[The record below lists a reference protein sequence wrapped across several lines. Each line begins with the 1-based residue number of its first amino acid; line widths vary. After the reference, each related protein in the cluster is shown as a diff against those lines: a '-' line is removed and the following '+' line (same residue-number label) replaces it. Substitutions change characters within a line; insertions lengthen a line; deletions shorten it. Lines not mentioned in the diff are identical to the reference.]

1 MKNIIPWILRI
12 LATVILWQT
21 LYFKFTAA
29 PESVAI
35 FTKLGAEPWG
45 RIGTGIVEL
54 IAGFLLLVPATVFV
68 GALLAVGLMTGAIF
82 SHILVLG
89 IASQGDGG
97 YLFTLAIIVLVCSL
111 GLLWIYRTQ
120 GIRLFQRIFQKQ

>member
-1 MKNIIPWILRI
+1 MKNIIPWMLRI

-29 PESVAI
+29 PESVAL
-35 FTKLGAEPWG
+35 FSKLGAEPWG

-54 IAGFLLLVPATVFV
+54 IAGFLLLLPATVFI
-68 GALLAVGLMTGAIF
+68 GALLGTGLMAGAII

-89 IASQGDGG
+89 IESQGDGG
-97 YLFTLAIIVLVCSL
+97 YLFTLAVIVFICSL
-111 GLLWIYRTQ
+111 ALLWIYRAQ
-120 GIRLFQRIFQKQ
+120 GVRLYQKFFHKV

>member
-1 MKNIIPWILRI
+1 MKNIISWILRI

-29 PESVAI
+29 PESVAL
-35 FTKLGAEPWG
+35 FSKLGAEPWG

-54 IAGFLLLVPATVFV
+54 IAGFLLMVPSTVFI
-68 GALLAVGLMTGAIF
+68 GALLGTGLMSGAIL
-82 SHILVLG
+82 SHLLVIG

-97 YLFTLAIIVLVCSL
+97 YLFTLAIIVLICSVS
-111 GLLWIYRTQ
+111 LLWLHRAQ
-120 GIRLFQRIFQKQ
+120 GTSLYQRIFQKH